1 MADCDRRRWCR
12 SRAGIARR
20 PSAAGMAPGRAM
32 VYPGRCLSLRL
43 VLTPVL
49 LVRVASVP
57 VVAALVL
64 TALGTIHAWGARARG
79 VLWFG
84 RMR

>member
-1 MADCDRRRWCR
+1 
-12 SRAGIARR
+12 
-20 PSAAGMAPGRAM
+20 M
-32 VYPGRCLSLRL
+32 VYLGRCLSLRL
-43 VLTPVL
+43 VLTPVPL
-49 LVRVASVP
+49 ARVALVL
-57 VVAALVL
+57 ALALVL